1 MNNNDDFN
9 PMNALN
15 VFGLYL
21 GLQNYVLNLK
31 QTTNDDLLKELKMQ
45 DEKYLMKIMEQNEK
59 IIRLLKENK

>member
-1 MNNNDDFN
+1 MNNDNFE
-9 PMNALN
+9 PMNVLS

-45 DEKYLMKIMEQNEK
+45 DETYLRKIMEQNEE
-59 IIRLLKENK
+59 IIKLLKEK

>member
-21 GLQNYVLNLK
+21 DLQNYVLNLK

>member
-1 MNNNDDFN
+1 MNNNDNFN
-9 PMNALN
+9 SMNALS

-45 DEKYLMKIMEQNEK
+45 DEKYLNKIMEQNEE
-59 IIRLLKENK
+59 IIKLLKEK

>member
-1 MNNNDDFN
+1 MENNIFN

-31 QTTNDDLLKELKMQ
+31 QTTNDDILKELKMQ
-45 DEKYLMKIMEQNEK
+45 DEIYLNKIMEQNEE
-59 IIRLLKENK
+59 IIKLLKEE